1 MKMSL
6 KLILLFSLLAILT
19 TAANTN
25 YFYQAR
31 MEDLEERTYRNL
43 VSLSEQVS
51 TQLER
56 EIEQMDFAIRALSS
70 DVDFMSALYDASQM
84 GGDDDLGRQ
93 LAAQNVLSRTLFQ
106 EPSLQNFYQVCVY
119 CPNGFFLTNHFERTG
134 FQISMSDEARQ
145 TIDTLPYLPEVNAD
159 PFALHI
165 IGPHP
170 DPWAASDGTIVFTV
184 VRAVAWRGQAIGYI
198 EINGHLDVL
207 ADIFM
212 LHNTEGLMVQALYD
226 DGSEFFRYMGDDVTY
241 TNLQADSMTHVALE
255 DGSERLV
262 VGRRCADVG
271 LNIFVSQDMS
281 VYAQEANAL
290 LRRSLGASLSILA
303 VTLAL
308 VALFSMGLT
317 RSIRKLTRKVKYQ
330 TVDGFLPATDAPA
343 PPAKQVVRP
352 LDREIYH
359 LEQVYDEMLERLR
372 ASMRNEMALREGALQ
387 AQLSALQMQI
397 NPHFIYNT
405 LNIISAKGLEVGS
418 MEVSDLCDQFAQM
431 LRYATDLRSRTAT
444 LADEVENARRY
455 LTLVKARF
463 EALLEYTIDL
473 PEEAY
478 GLLIPKLTLQPLVE
492 NALTHG
498 FAGRNDRRE
507 IALTGVLEGN
517 TLVLT
522 IRDNGNGFEREM
534 LNQLR
539 TAFRSIEEGGAHRP
553 DALSGH
559 LGLTNTYLRLYN
571 YSRGAMRMRL
581 YNDCGAVVE
590 LTLPRRQQQEDE

>member
-1 MKMSL
+1 MKG
-6 KLILLFSLLAILT
+6 
-19 TAANTN
+19 
-25 YFYQAR
+25 
-31 MEDLEERTYRNL
+31 
-43 VSLSEQVS
+43 VSSV
-51 TQLER
+51 
-56 EIEQMDFAIRALSS
+56 
-70 DVDFMSALYDASQM
+70 
-84 GGDDDLGRQ
+84 
-93 LAAQNVLSRTLFQ
+93 
-106 EPSLQNFYQVCVY
+106 
-119 CPNGFFLTNHFERTG
+119 
-134 FQISMSDEARQ
+134 
-145 TIDTLPYLPEVNAD
+145 
-159 PFALHI
+159 
-165 IGPHP
+165 
-170 DPWAASDGTIVFTV
+170 TV
-184 VRAVAWRGQAIGYI
+184 
-198 EINGHLDVL
+198 
-207 ADIFM
+207 
-212 LHNTEGLMVQALYD
+212 
-226 DGSEFFRYMGDDVTY
+226 
-241 TNLQADSMTHVALE
+241 
-255 DGSERLV
+255 
-262 VGRRCADVG
+262 
-271 LNIFVSQDMS
+271 
-281 VYAQEANAL
+281 
-290 LRRSLGASLSILA
+290 
-303 VTLAL
+303 
-308 VALFSMGLT
+308 
-317 RSIRKLTRKVKYQ
+317 
-330 TVDGFLPATDAPA
+330 APM
-343 PPAKQVVRP
+343 
-352 LDREIYH
+352 
-359 LEQVYDEMLERLR
+359 YDEMLERLR

-455 LTLVKARF
+455 LGLVKARF

-553 DALSGH
+553 DALVGH